1 MNDKRTLYFTLG
13 VVLALT
19 VGHYFTALYRV
30 EVHDLFLRLYF
41 LPIVYA
47 AYLLGVRGGLVTAS
61 LVTLLYV
68 PFILFRIHV
77 PAERFDQSL
86 EVVLFFLVGILTG
99 VLSQRQK
106 NAMRRLERLTLG
118 TIQSLVT
125 AIEAKDPYTKGHS
138 VRVKQISKLIGERM
152 HLSYSEQRLL
162 QIGALLHDLGKIAVD
177 LPLLHKASRL
187 LESEVEIIHKHPE
200 WGVQILQSIDELKPV
215 LPAILHHHERFD
227 GSGYP
232 QHLKEAEI
240 PLLARIISV
249 ADMFDAMTTD
259 RPYRNARSLEEAA
272 AEIRSLSGTLLDPEV
287 VRILL
292 SDEILQTLVKAD
304 LNEDGIA
311 QSDMFV
317 SQRGGAS

>member
-1 MNDKRTLYFTLG
+1 MSNRRALLEISG
-13 VVLALT
+13 MVLALT
-19 VGHYFTALYRV
+19 AAHYMTELYRV
-30 EVHDLFLRLYF
+30 EAHDLFLRLYF

-47 AYLLGVRGGLVTAS
+47 AYLLGIRGGVLTAS
-61 LVTLLYV
+61 LVTLLYM

-77 PAERFDQSL
+77 AAERFDQGL
-86 EVVLFFLVGILTG
+86 EVVLFFLVGTLTG

-106 NAMRRLERLTLG
+106 NAMLRLERLTLG

-138 VRVKQISKLIGERM
+138 VRVKQISTLIGERM
-152 HLSYSEQRLL
+152 HLSSSELRLL

-187 LESEVEIIHKHPE
+187 LESEIEVIHKHPE

-232 QHLKEAEI
+232 HHLKQAEI

-249 ADMFDAMTTD
+249 ADTFDAMTTD
-259 RPYRNARSLEEAA
+259 RPYRNARSLEEATE
-272 AEIRSLSGTLLDPEV
+272 EIWSLSGTLLDPEV
-287 VRILL
+287 AQALL
-292 SDEILQTLVKAD
+292 SAEVLADLRKAD
-304 LNEDGIA
+304 LNGEGSIVVP
-311 QSDMFV
+311 QK
-317 SQRGGAS
+317 GGEL